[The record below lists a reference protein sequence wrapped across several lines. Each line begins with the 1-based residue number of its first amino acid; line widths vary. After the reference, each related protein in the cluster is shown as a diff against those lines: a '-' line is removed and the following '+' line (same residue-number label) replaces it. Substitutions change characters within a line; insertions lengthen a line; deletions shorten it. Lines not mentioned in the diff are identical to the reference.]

1 MERPT
6 LEPVARSKTKIASGE
21 VGPLHMP
28 PNEPDNAKVVKQ
40 ALQDDID
47 EYPCLDAETQQAI
60 VDKYRHLH
68 RKIKSEGYYECQ
80 YGAYAMEVH
89 QIMFTA
95 HDAGHQGISHNYVV
109 DTLIG
114 MFIADFCCGLSI
126 GWWKSSHNV
135 HHLVTNHHA
144 SNLTD

>member
-1 MERPT
+1 MRRNT
-6 LEPVARSKTKIASGE
+6 ADFI
-21 VGPLHMP
+21 
-28 PNEPDNAKVVKQ
+28 Q
-40 ALQDDID
+40 
-47 EYPCLDAETQQAI
+47 
-60 VDKYRHLH
+60 
-68 RKIKSEGYYECQ
+68 
-80 YGAYAMEVH
+80 H

-144 SNLTD
+144 SNLTDPLVSDADQI